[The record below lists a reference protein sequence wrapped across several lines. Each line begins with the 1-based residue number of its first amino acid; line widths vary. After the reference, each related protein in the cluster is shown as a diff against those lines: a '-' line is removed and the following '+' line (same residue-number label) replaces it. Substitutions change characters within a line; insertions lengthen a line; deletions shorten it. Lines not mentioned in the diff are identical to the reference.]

1 MIETV
6 KPHADKIMFEIMI
19 PMYRLTE
26 KDEKAFKDDPE
37 GFIVDF
43 LDTTKQNSYAAN
55 EVAASTR
62 TLLTDLLCCL
72 AGYSDSDPDL
82 KAVFKPPYLEKLF
95 NFVLKHFEEY
105 ALARQGGLDRDW
117 KFKESLM
124 FALATVAEE
133 VMKCEEM
140 NKQME

>member
-37 GFIVDF
+37 GFIS
-43 LDTTKQNSYAAN
+43 NSYAAN

-62 TLLTDLLCCL
+62 TLLCDLLCCL

-105 ALARQGGLDRDW
+105 ALARQGGQDRDW

-124 FALATVAEE
+124 FALATVGEE
-133 VMKCEEM
+133 VMKCE
-140 NKQME
+140 